1 MYSDTK
7 VMINIDKSKNFST
20 NLTLIVCAD
29 VKGCILACNRPLF
42 SMQNAAFH
50 VLKGGVLQSLPAAW
64 LSIAANTLIIRRLHT
79 SGISV

>member
-1 MYSDTK
+1 
-7 VMINIDKSKNFST
+7 
-20 NLTLIVCAD
+20 
-29 VKGCILACNRPLF
+29 
-42 SMQNAAFH
+42 MQNAAFH